1 MRRFLLATTGGAT
14 ALAATL
20 SMALTSPTAAAGTSG
35 GDKEPWV
42 VRSAVMRTDAKEF
55 RTLCGKQQEGSP
67 EVRSFPL
74 LGHNKSFTAVQDYQ
88 RQQPDGTVFWSGH
101 DPKDSR
107 RTISVSAVGACTKG
121 PVTLSGVITS
131 GFRQFE
137 YEPAKRPGWYELTEI
152 DSLKLPPS
160 GQGVD
165 TIEVPAK
172 KPHKPHKPHKP
183 GLSIAATPENPAA
196 IDVVFAYTPAALAEV
211 GGSIDAV
218 NARIQYGVNQ
228 VNSALANANVPAS
241 LHVVGTYQTQP
252 TGMVNENV
260 NTLLGMIS
268 NSNNTVLGVDAAA
281 ARRASSADL
290 VALLASVPVG
300 NSSGAS
306 SLPIPAPSAMTSAAA
321 FSVTSILSVTGWA
334 NFGHEIGHNFGMQHD
349 RLTFSRQ
356 AGTPPEGT
364 SNYGWVTPNGQ
375 HHTLMAYNTACPQAC
390 NVVNTYSNT
399 QYFWGDQPLGNA
411 ENNNAARALQ
421 SADVL
426 AAYRPTRA
434 TNRRSLTF
442 AANDAAGGTL
452 KVSQFGPYEPGT
464 QVTIWATPNR
474 GYRFDAWAVDGVEL
488 PDTLPPSYQITMDT
502 DHTVTAFFVPIP

>member
-14 ALAATL
+14 ALATTL
-20 SMALTSPTAAAGTSG
+20 SMALTSPTAAAGTTGG

-74 LGHNKSFTAVQDYQ
+74 FGHDKSFTAVQDYQ

-131 GFRQFE
+131 GFRQYA
-137 YEPAKRPGWYELTEI
+137 YEPAKRPGWYELNEI

-165 TIEVPAK
+165 TIDVPAK
-172 KPHKPHKPHKP
+172 KPHKPHKP

-196 IDVVFAYTPAALAEV
+196 IDVVVAYTPAALAEV
-211 GGSIDAV
+211 GSVEGVRS
-218 NARIQYGVNQ
+218 RIAYGVNQ
-228 VNSALANANVPAS
+228 VNSALANANVPVS
-241 LHVVGTYQTQP
+241 LHVVNTYQTQP
-252 TGMVNENV
+252 TGVVGENV
-260 NTLLGMIS
+260 NTLLSMIS

-281 ARRASSADL
+281 QRRTYSADL
-290 VALLASVPVG
+290 VALLASVPAQ

-321 FSVTSILSVTGWA
+321 FSVTSILSVTGWE
-334 NFGHEIGHNFGMQHD
+334 NLGHEIGHNFGMQHD

-356 AGTPPEGT
+356 GSIPPEGT
-364 SNYGWVTPNGQ
+364 SNYGWVTPNGR
-375 HHTLMAYNTACPQAC
+375 HHTLMAYSSACPQAC
-390 NVVNTYSNT
+390 NVVNTYSNP
-399 QYFWGDQPLGNA
+399 QYFWGNQPLGNA

-426 AAYRPTRA
+426 AAYRPSLV
-434 TNRRSLTF
+434 TNRRALTF
-442 AANDAAGGTL
+442 AADPAAGGTL
-452 KVSQFGPYEPGT
+452 KVSQFGPYDPGT
-464 QVTIWATPNR
+464 QVTVWATPNP

-488 PDTLPPSYQITMDT
+488 PDNLPPSYQITMNT
-502 DHTVTAFFVPIP
+502 DHTVTAFFTPLP